1 MITRLSPSAVS
12 RAISYLPL
20 TRVCIRSFSHR
31 KEPIQFPEYNE
42 KTYGAD
48 VKKFSQLPTNFGANQ
63 HISIDDALKEKL
75 WAVLWKFNAPIRYA
89 FAYGSGV
96 FQQANADS
104 DNVCTFAPISDLH
117 RASFYSF
124 VLRKW
129 LILETYGGLYIW
141 RVAYAALAWTQ
152 FGAASRSLQCHAT
165 SGERCNKLVTRQFW
179 RGSLFQ
185 PIR

>member
-1 MITRLSPSAVS
+1 
-12 RAISYLPL
+12 
-20 TRVCIRSFSHR
+20 VCIRSFSHR

-75 WAVLWKFNAPIRYA
+75 RAVLWKFNAPIRYA

-104 DNVCTFAPISDLH
+104 DNVCTLAPISDLP

-124 VLRKW
+124 VLEEVADFRNLW
-129 LILETYGGLYIW
+129 WTLYLACRIRSIGMDSIW
-141 RVAYAALAWTQ
+141 RSIQIITVPCDIW
-152 FGAASRSLQCHAT
+152 GAVQ
-165 SGERCNKLVTRQFW
+165 
-179 RGSLFQ
+179 
-185 PIR
+185 